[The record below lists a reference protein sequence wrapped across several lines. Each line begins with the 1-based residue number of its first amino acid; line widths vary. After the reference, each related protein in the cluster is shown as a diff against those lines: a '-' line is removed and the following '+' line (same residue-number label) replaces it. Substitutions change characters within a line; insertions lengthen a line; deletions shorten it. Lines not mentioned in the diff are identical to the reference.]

1 VARLLRERLISR
13 LKTYI
18 NNSSSVIRRVKII
31 MSKVGVISGYF
42 NPIHSGHID
51 YIKSASLMCDEL
63 IVIVNNDKQVELK
76 GSTPFQGEQERFKI
90 ISNIKGVSRAFLSV
104 DNDKTVCQSLRIIY
118 NSYQDNPFFDGLIFC
133 NGGDRKEGGVPE
145 DIVAKEFDDMTMVY
159 NVGGE
164 KIQSSSNLLESIK

>member
-1 VARLLRERLISR
+1 MSR
-13 LKTYI
+13 
-18 NNSSSVIRRVKII
+18 
-31 MSKVGVISGYF
+31 VGVISGYF

-90 ISNIKGVSRAFLSV
+90 ISNVKGVSRAFLSV
-104 DNDKTVCQSLRIIY
+104 DNDKTVCKSLRIIY
-118 NSYQDNPFFDGLIFC
+118 NMYQDNPFFDSLIFC

-145 DIVAKEFDDMTMVY
+145 DVVAEEFDDRIMVY

-164 KIQSSSNLLESIK
+164 KIQSSSNLLESINND